1 MNEIQIFHSRAIAI
15 GVNDFIKPA
24 FQEHG
29 ILQRADLHPLVT
41 VDAFHGQAVGEGV
54 AYVNDEVTG
63 NHCRLGVSHGVYR
76 HAGTAQGN
84 GFLDVRAE
92 ERAGRKRD
100 DIPMV
105 GGIVGFLQ
113 GTAAVVGRDGAF
125 MVQRGQQGRLG
136 GSSPRKTY
144 DREQGEKEFF
154 SHNNIFLRLWTPGF
168 GCLHLRI
175 MVWLENK
182 KGMESV
188 LCLSLQN

>member
-1 MNEIQIFHSRAIAI
+1 MNEIQIFHSRTIT
-15 GVNDFIKPA
+15 GVVDILEPA

-29 ILQRADLHPLVT
+29 ILQRADRHRLIA

-54 AYVNDEVTG
+54 AHVDVEVAG
-63 NHCRLGVSHGVYR
+63 NHCRLGVGHGVYR

-113 GTAAVVGRDGAF
+113 GTAAVVGRDGTF

-188 LCLSLQN
+188 QYLISQS

>member
-1 MNEIQIFHSRAIAI
+1 MNEIQIFHSRTTT
-15 GVNDFIKPA
+15 GVVDFFESA

-29 ILQRADLHPLVT
+29 ILQRADRHRLVT
-41 VDAFHGQAVGEGV
+41 VDALQGQAVGEGV
-54 AYVNDEVTG
+54 AHIDGEVGG
-63 NHCRLGVSHGVYR
+63 NHCRLGVGHGVYR

-100 DIPMV
+100 DISMV

-113 GTAAVVGRDGAF
+113 STAAVVGRDGAF

-136 GSSPRKTY
+136 GSSPRKAY

-154 SHNNIFLRLWTPGF
+154 SHNNNFFAPMDSRIRLSTFKNYG
-168 GCLHLRI
+168 
-175 MVWLENK
+175 VA
-182 KGMESV
+182 
-188 LCLSLQN
+188 